1 VDLTEKTMKAFLLV
15 AILLAPVSAFAQ
27 SEAEIAYCKYVAE
40 QAAGQRDLLRTPSAL
55 LGPIQPSTGTPPQ
68 LVFGVSDSLSDVMK
82 SGLGM
87 KAAKTNCD
95 LYKATTEAQQHLIY
109 ALPRIEKDILRNR
122 LDLIQ
127 AASDK
132 LDALIADNM
141 KLVEAQNLT
150 RPALYALEG
159 AKVRLDTS
167 RTAALT
173 GIASPYVPPL
183 SDTSIKVLITDKL
196 AAEAANLQATDKL
209 EKQSGWDIKL
219 NGGAHR
225 QISSVARGVSS
236 FGAYGEF
243 NLSYNLGRRAITR
256 HIDQSEAAY
265 VNWKQTQFDDVV
277 NQAAI
282 LKHQITDT
290 LEIERTELVILHK
303 HDKEIEANLRSL
315 ESVDTSNAIAF
326 RNQLIADQMV
336 LRVEIGDVEFRMS
349 KLQEFLDANF

>member
-1 VDLTEKTMKAFLLV
+1 MKVLAFAV
-15 AILLAPVSAFAQ
+15 IFLAPVSAFAQ
-27 SEAEIAYCKYVAE
+27 SEAEIAYCKYVTE

-55 LGPIQPSTGTPPQ
+55 LGPIEPSTGTPPQ
-68 LVFGVSDSLSDVMK
+68 LVIGVSDSLSDIMK
-82 SGLGM
+82 SGLVM

-95 LYKATTEAQQHLIY
+95 LYKATAEAQQHLIY
-109 ALPRIEKDILRNR
+109 ALPRIEKDILRHR

-132 LDALIADNM
+132 LSALIADNM

-183 SDTSIKVLITDKL
+183 SDTPIKVLIRDKL
-196 AAEAANLQATDKL
+196 AAEAVNLQANDKV
-209 EKQSGWDIKL
+209 EKQSSWDLKL
-219 NGGAHR
+219 SGGTHR
-225 QISSVARGVSS
+225 QLSSVAPRVSP

-243 NLSYNLGRRAITR
+243 NLTYNLGRRGINR

-290 LEIERTELVILHK
+290 LEIEKTQLVILHG
-303 HDKEIEANLRSL
+303 HDKEIDANLRSL
-315 ESVDTSNAIAF
+315 EGVDTSNAIAF

>member
-1 VDLTEKTMKAFLLV
+1 MDLTGKTMKAFLLA
-15 AILLAPVSAFAQ
+15 AILLVPVSAFAQ
-27 SEAEIAYCKYVAE
+27 SEAEVAYCKYVAE
-40 QAAGQRDLLRTPSAL
+40 QAASQRDLLRTPSGL
-55 LGPIQPSTGTPPQ
+55 MGPIQPSTGTPPQ

-82 SGLGM
+82 SGLVM
-87 KAAKTNCD
+87 KAAKTNCN

-109 ALPRIEKDILRNR
+109 ALPRMEKDILRHR

-132 LDALIADNM
+132 LDAIIADNM
-141 KLVEAQNLT
+141 KLVEAQNVT

-183 SDTSIKVLITDKL
+183 SDVPIKVLITVKL
-196 AAEAANLQATDKL
+196 AAESANLQATDKL
-209 EKQSGWDIKL
+209 EKQSSWDIKL
-219 NGGAHR
+219 SGGAHR
-225 QISSVARGVSS
+225 QISAMTPGVSS

-265 VNWKQTQFDDVV
+265 VNWKQTQFDDVA
-277 NQAAI
+277 NQAAV
-282 LKHQITDT
+282 LKHQIIDT
-290 LEIERTELVILHK
+290 LEIERTELVILHS
-303 HDKEIEANLRSL
+303 HDKDLEANLRSL
-315 ESVDTSNAIAF
+315 EGLDTSNAIAF
-326 RNQLIADQMV
+326 RNQLIADQMI
-336 LRVEIGDVEFRMS
+336 LRVEIADVEFRIS
-349 KLQEFLDANF
+349 RLQEFLDANF

>member
-1 VDLTEKTMKAFLLV
+1 MRAFLLA
-15 AILLAPVSAFAQ
+15 AILLVPVSAFAQ
-27 SEAEIAYCKYVAE
+27 SEAEVAYCKYVAE
-40 QAAGQRDLLRTPSAL
+40 QAASQRDLLRTPSGL
-55 LGPIQPSTGTPPQ
+55 MGPIQPSTGTPPQ

-82 SGLGM
+82 SGLVM
-87 KAAKTNCD
+87 KAAKTNCN

-109 ALPRIEKDILRNR
+109 ALPRMEKDILRHR

-132 LDALIADNM
+132 LDAIIADNM
-141 KLVEAQNLT
+141 KLVEAQNVT

-183 SDTSIKVLITDKL
+183 SDVPIKVLITVKL
-196 AAEAANLQATDKL
+196 AAESANLQATDKL
-209 EKQSGWDIKL
+209 EKQSSWDIKL
-219 NGGAHR
+219 SGGAHR
-225 QISSVARGVSS
+225 QISAMTPGVSS

-265 VNWKQTQFDDVV
+265 VNWKQTQFDDVA
-277 NQAAI
+277 NQAAV
-282 LKHQITDT
+282 LKHQIIDT
-290 LEIERTELVILHK
+290 LEIERTELVILHS
-303 HDKEIEANLRSL
+303 HDKDLEANLRSL
-315 ESVDTSNAIAF
+315 EGLDTSNAIAF
-326 RNQLIADQMV
+326 RNQLIADQMI
-336 LRVEIGDVEFRMS
+336 LRVEIADVEFRIS
-349 KLQEFLDANF
+349 RLQEFLDANF

>member
-1 VDLTEKTMKAFLLV
+1 MDLTAEIMKTFVLV
-15 AILLAPVSAFAQ
+15 AIFLVPVSAFAQ
-27 SEAEIAYCKYVAE
+27 REAEVDYCKYVTE
-40 QAAGQRDLLRTPSAL
+40 QAAAQRDLLRTPSAL
-55 LGPIQPSTGTPPQ
+55 LGPIQPSTGTPSQ
-68 LVFGVSDSLSDVMK
+68 LVFGLSDSLSDVMK
-82 SGLGM
+82 SGLVM
-87 KAAKTNCD
+87 KAAKTNCN
-95 LYKATTEAQQHLIY
+95 LYTSTAEAQQHLIY
-109 ALPRIEKDILRNR
+109 ALPRIEKDILRHR

-132 LDALIADNM
+132 LDAVIADNM

-159 AKVRLDTS
+159 AKVRFDTS

-183 SDTSIKVLITDKL
+183 SDTPIKVLITDKL
-196 AAEAANLQATDKL
+196 AAEAANLRATDKL
-209 EKQSGWDIKL
+209 EKQSSWDIKL
-219 NGGAHR
+219 SGGTHR
-225 QISSVARGVSS
+225 QISSNTSGVSP

-243 NLSYNLGRRAITR
+243 NLTYNLGRRAINR

-265 VNWKQTQFDDVV
+265 VGWKQTQFDDVV

-282 LKHQITDT
+282 LSHQITDT
-290 LEIERTELVILHK
+290 MEIEKTQLVILHA

-315 ESVDTSNAIAF
+315 EGVDTSNAIAF

-349 KLQEFLDANF
+349 KLQEFFDANF

>member
-1 VDLTEKTMKAFLLV
+1 VDLTGKTMKTFALA

-27 SEAEIAYCKYVAE
+27 SEAEAAYCKYVAE
-40 QAAGQRDLLRTPSAL
+40 QAAGQRDLLRTPAAL

-82 SGLGM
+82 SGLVM

-95 LYKATTEAQQHLIY
+95 LYRATTEAQQHLIY
-109 ALPRIEKDILRNR
+109 AFPHIEKDILRHR

-132 LDALIADNM
+132 LDAIIADNM
-141 KLVEAQNLT
+141 KLVEAQNVT

-183 SDTSIKVLITDKL
+183 SDVPIKVLITVKL
-196 AAEAANLQATDKL
+196 AAESANLQATDKL
-209 EKQSGWDIKL
+209 EKQSSWDIKL
-219 NGGAHR
+219 SGGAHR
-225 QISSVARGVSS
+225 QISAMTPGVSS

-265 VNWKQTQFDDVV
+265 VNWKQTQFDDVA
-277 NQAAI
+277 NQAAV
-282 LKHQITDT
+282 LKHQIIDT
-290 LEIERTELVILHK
+290 LEIERTELVILHS
-303 HDKEIEANLRSL
+303 HDKDLEANLRSL
-315 ESVDTSNAIAF
+315 EGLDTSNAIAF
-326 RNQLIADQMV
+326 RNQLIADQMI
-336 LRVEIGDVEFRMS
+336 LRVEIADVEFRIS
-349 KLQEFLDANF
+349 RLQEFLDANF